1 MERFA
6 VLGLVMFFYMKVP
19 ANQEGLSIFVVGRP
33 GPEYGLPVA
42 LSGVNENMC
51 LAVPSKIVEI
61 KEALATVDVDGVR
74 REASL
79 LLLEDVKIGDYV
91 ILHAGFAISKVDEE
105 VAKQALV
112 DMRNMLDAVDAMS
125 NKPV

>member
-1 MERFA
+1 
-6 VLGLVMFFYMKVP
+6 
-19 ANQEGLSIFVVGRP
+19 
-33 GPEYGLPVA
+33 
-42 LSGVNENMC
+42 MC

-79 LLLEDVKIGDYV
+79 LLLEDVKVGDYV

-112 DMRNMLDAVDAMS
+112 DMRNMLDAVDTMS
-125 NKPV
+125 NKTM